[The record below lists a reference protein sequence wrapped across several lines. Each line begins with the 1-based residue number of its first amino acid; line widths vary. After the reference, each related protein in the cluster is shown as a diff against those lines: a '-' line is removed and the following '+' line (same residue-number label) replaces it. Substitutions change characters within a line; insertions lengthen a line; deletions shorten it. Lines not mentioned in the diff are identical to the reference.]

1 VNSGFAKL
9 ALETV
14 TAPQSVIEWLQSLQ
28 LSRSVLWHT
37 MALII
42 ILNAVLFGI
51 TNLLVP
57 PGEMMPVIFNS
68 PLLFGVLTGTGFVF
82 TVYAVFYIGR
92 GFGGSATFDTVMVSL
107 IWLQSL
113 RLTVQVGLSVIMLV
127 SPVFSALLAFGAS
140 LAGFWILVNF
150 INNFQKFNN
159 IFTALVVLIVAG
171 LLVVIGLVCVLSL
184 LGPEN
189 LGVTSYV

>member
-1 VNSGFAKL
+1 MNSGFAKL
-9 ALETV
+9 AVETV

-42 ILNAVLFGI
+42 VLNAVLFGI

-57 PGEMMPVIFNS
+57 PGEVLPVIFNS

-113 RLTVQVGLSVIMLV
+113 RLTVQVGLSVVMLV
-127 SPVFSALLAFGAS
+127 SPIFSALLAFVAS

-171 LLVVIGLVCVLSL
+171 LLVVVGLVCVLSL
-184 LGPEN
+184 FGPEN

>member
-9 ALETV
+9 VVETV
-14 TAPQSVIEWLQSLQ
+14 TAPHSVIEWLQSLQ

-42 ILNAVLFGI
+42 VLNAVLFGI
-51 TNLLVP
+51 TNLLFP
-57 PGEMMPVIFNS
+57 PGEVLPAIFNS

-159 IFTALVVLIVAG
+159 IFKALVVLIVAG

>member
-9 ALETV
+9 AVETV

-42 ILNAVLFGI
+42 VLNAVLFGI

-57 PGEMMPVIFNS
+57 PGEVLPVIFNS

-159 IFTALVVLIVAG
+159 IFKALVVLIVAG